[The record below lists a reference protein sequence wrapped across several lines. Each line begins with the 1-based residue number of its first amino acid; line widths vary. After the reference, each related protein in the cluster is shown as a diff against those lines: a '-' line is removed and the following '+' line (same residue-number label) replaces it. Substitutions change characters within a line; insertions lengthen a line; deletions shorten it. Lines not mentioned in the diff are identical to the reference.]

1 METSLTIE
9 NLLAIFQA
17 MDRIKPIDRSD
28 YFNNYYREI
37 VERLQNEQKMKSWIE
52 DKLKLT
58 SQGTSQQ
65 DEMLSP
71 EHIVNAV
78 EHYFKLTG
86 QGTSPE
92 KES

>member
-1 METSLTIE
+1 METTLTME

-28 YFNNYYREI
+28 YFNNYYQEI
-37 VERLQNEQKMKSWIE
+37 VRRLQDEQKMKSWIE
-52 DKLKLT
+52 DKLKLA
-58 SQGTSQQ
+58 
-65 DEMLSP
+65 D
-71 EHIVNAV
+71 
-78 EHYFKLTG
+78 

>member
-1 METSLTIE
+1 METTLTME

-28 YFNNYYREI
+28 YFNNYYQEI
-37 VERLQNEQKMKSWIE
+37 VRRLQDEQKMKSWIE

-58 SQGTSQQ
+58 
-65 DEMLSP
+65 
-71 EHIVNAV
+71 
-78 EHYFKLTG
+78 G
-86 QGTSPE
+86 QETSPE

>member
-1 METSLTIE
+1 METSLTME

-28 YFNNYYREI
+28 YFNNYYQEI
-37 VERLQNEQKMKSWIE
+37 VSRLQDEQKMKSWIE

-58 SQGTSQQ
+58 GQQ
-65 DEMLSP
+65 DEKLSP
-71 EHIVNAV
+71 EHILNAV
-78 EHYFKLTG
+78 EHYFNLTG

>member
-1 METSLTIE
+1 METSLTME

-28 YFNNYYREI
+28 YFNNYYQEVVR
-37 VERLQNEQKMKSWIE
+37 RLQDEQKMKSWIE

-58 SQGTSQQ
+58 
-65 DEMLSP
+65 
-71 EHIVNAV
+71 
-78 EHYFKLTG
+78 G
-86 QGTSPE
+86 QETSPE

>member
-1 METSLTIE
+1 METTLTME

-28 YFNNYYREI
+28 YFNNYYQEI
-37 VERLQNEQKMKSWIE
+37 VSRLQNEQKMKSWIE

-58 SQGTSQQ
+58 SQGTS
-65 DEMLSP
+65 S
-71 EHIVNAV
+71 
-78 EHYFKLTG
+78 
-86 QGTSPE
+86 E

>member
-9 NLLAIFQA
+9 NLLAIFQS

-52 DKLKLT
+52 NKLKLT
-58 SQGTSQQ
+58 
-65 DEMLSP
+65 
-71 EHIVNAV
+71 
-78 EHYFKLTG
+78 G
-86 QGTSPE
+86 QE

>member
-1 METSLTIE
+1 METTLTME

-28 YFNNYYREI
+28 YFNNYYQEI
-37 VERLQNEQKMKSWIE
+37 VRRLQDEQKMKSWIE

-58 SQGTSQQ
+58 
-65 DEMLSP
+65 D
-71 EHIVNAV
+71 
-78 EHYFKLTG
+78 

>member
-1 METSLTIE
+1 METTLTME

-37 VERLQNEQKMKSWIE
+37 VSRLQEQEKIKQWIE
-52 DKLKLT
+52 GNL
-58 SQGTSQQ
+58 
-65 DEMLSP
+65 
-71 EHIVNAV
+71 
-78 EHYFKLTG
+78 KLTG